1 MYFLIPLC
9 TLRQNVDYWWLMH
22 QCGYFVNG
30 RIFNRPS
37 GVGGSGW
44 FVSDALNAVEFMV
57 RNSLNPLLSLRCPT
71 RTLKLSKCWAWAL
84 GMMGNASS
92 CGYHFFLSP
101 LSYSAIF
108 YFKCVTFGA
117 DLCAITVM
125 ICLNKKKIEEIV
137 CGAKIQILAFL
148 SKYSSNF
155 QRLGSNLVGFLFD
168 YCFWQWLHDLPPAL
182 MNVYDSLEYF

>member
-1 MYFLIPLC
+1 MDILSMVGFSI
-9 TLRQNVDYWWLMH
+9 
-22 QCGYFVNG
+22 G
-30 RIFNRPS
+30 R
-37 GVGGSGW
+37 VVVGSGW

-125 ICLNKKKIEEIV
+125 ICLNKKNWRNCLWREN
-137 CGAKIQILAFL
+137 
-148 SKYSSNF
+148 SNTRFPFYF
-155 QRLGSNLVGFLFD
+155 QRLGSNLWSDFSSITVFGND
-168 YCFWQWLHDLPPAL
+168 YMTCLQL
-182 MNVYDSLEYF
+182 

>member
-1 MYFLIPLC
+1 
-9 TLRQNVDYWWLMH
+9 
-22 QCGYFVNG
+22 
-30 RIFNRPS
+30 
-37 GVGGSGW
+37 
-44 FVSDALNAVEFMV
+44 
-57 RNSLNPLLSLRCPT
+57 
-71 RTLKLSKCWAWAL
+71 
-84 GMMGNASS
+84 MMGNASS

-125 ICLNKKKIEEIV
+125 ICLNEKKIEEIV

-155 QRLGSNLVGFLFD
+155 QRLDPIWSDFSSITVFGND
-168 YCFWQWLHDLPPAL
+168 YMTCLQL
-182 MNVYDSLEYF
+182 